1 LTVEVFC
8 QTVLLHG
15 AVKSGRRLTDL
26 ANEDEPFLAMNDIAT
41 HPNPGDT
48 MIGLERQSR
57 DHIAYLGTADEGQ
70 VGAAAAGSET
80 TG

>member
-26 ANEDEPFLAMNDIAT
+26 ANEDEPFLAINDIAT
-41 HPNPGDT
+41 HP
-48 MIGLERQSR
+48 
-57 DHIAYLGTADEGQ
+57 
-70 VGAAAAGSET
+70 
-80 TG
+80 